1 MNSWANPADTSYPTA
16 LNATQL
22 NATANV
28 AGSSVYTP
36 PAGTLL
42 SVGSGQ
48 TLHVDFTPADS
59 LNYNNA
65 SKNVLI
71 NVIYNFTGFFRP
83 VDNLPVL
90 NIVKAGSAVPV
101 KFSLNGNQG
110 LSIFAGGYPTSGTT
124 ACNSTDLYDYIDE
137 TVTAGGSSLSYDAS
151 ANQYVYVWKT
161 EKSWAGSC
169 RQLVVK
175 LSDGTYHRANFNF
188 SK

>member
-1 MNSWANPADTSYPTA
+1 MTPNTGYVILDVLVDGVSVGAVSSYTF
-16 LNATQL
+16 N
-22 NATANV
+22 NVTANHTI
-28 AGSSVYTP
+28 AANFG
-36 PAGTLL
+36 
-42 SVGSGQ
+42 
-48 TLHVDFTPADS
+48 
-59 LNYNNA
+59 
-65 SKNVLI
+65 
-71 NVIYNFTGFFRP
+71 YNFTGFFRP

-90 NIVKAGSAVPV
+90 NITKAGSAVPV

-110 LSIFAGGYPTSGTT
+110 LSIFAGGYPTSGTI